1 MKATFFAIGATVGNT
16 EHYKDTEFPITP
28 HYSYEQ
34 AKEMSDSG
42 LVSIQS
48 HTFDMHQWAPYE
60 PGDRVRNNIL
70 RWKDETEE
78 EYTEALTA
86 DFSKSREELEA
97 ATGKPVN
104 VLAYPGGQFD
114 ALSESVLRSLGV
126 KATLTIQPGKAK
138 LTEGEPECLYLM
150 NRFYVQPD
158 TTEEAFLEWIS

>member
-1 MKATFFAIGATVGNT
+1 MSRATGCGTTFCAGKMKRR
-16 EHYKDTEFPITP
+16 K
-28 HYSYEQ
+28 
-34 AKEMSDSG
+34 
-42 LVSIQS
+42 
-48 HTFDMHQWAPYE
+48 
-60 PGDRVRNNIL
+60 NIPKPL
-70 RWKDETEE
+70 Q
-78 EYTEALTA
+78 LI
-86 DFSKSREELEA
+86 FSKSREELEA